1 MSAENYL
8 KEYKIEEILTEM
20 INYLLHKKSKS
31 PIVAMIKYLGGLLSE
46 KEREEYKLVIPDPQ
60 IDYHPIVDFP
70 TYDSKCQSLLKE
82 CLTME
87 IFSNSIQKISK
98 YGINIGSILR
108 VNKVFPKNNIGCMI
122 GDADCLNKYDD
133 IYKPII
139 CKAHNLNIN
148 SLKDFTQNYFNLNN
162 LVFDDIKKIDIGNIK
177 GLKKIS
183 FSISRNLYDSPF
195 VCFLNVENRT
205 EKIAQ
210 QLLDL
215 NKIPILKSINR
226 VENMNKIEL
235 NKLLRKINYDMD
247 FWNAVNPNDNLIQKQ
262 RIIYKND
269 DNTFFLLINFCD
281 NFQMILTINVNE
293 ETNNNRKNKEN
304 NDNNNEN
311 KYNNKFDNNNDNKNN
326 KDNTNESFS
335 NNKFIKYFNQFNDLI
350 RNIQYYFGF
359 EFNHNY
365 GYLTSNIALL
375 GRGFSI
381 TSEIDLEKLYGDE
394 LDNNIINKKLEKFD
408 KYTDTYFFK
417 KNEDEEYN
425 DDENILVFT
434 SSPKIS
440 KESFPEFLVEYFEKI
455 EGLQK

>member
-1 MSAENYL
+1 
-8 KEYKIEEILTEM
+8 
-20 INYLLHKKSKS
+20 
-31 PIVAMIKYLGGLLSE
+31 
-46 KEREEYKLVIPDPQ
+46 
-60 IDYHPIVDFP
+60 
-70 TYDSKCQSLLKE
+70 
-82 CLTME
+82 
-87 IFSNSIQKISK
+87 
-98 YGINIGSILR
+98 
-108 VNKVFPKNNIGCMI
+108 
-122 GDADCLNKYDD
+122 
-133 IYKPII
+133 
-139 CKAHNLNIN
+139 
-148 SLKDFTQNYFNLNN
+148 
-162 LVFDDIKKIDIGNIK
+162 
-177 GLKKIS
+177 
-183 FSISRNLYDSPF
+183 
-195 VCFLNVENRT
+195 
-205 EKIAQ
+205 
-210 QLLDL
+210 
-215 NKIPILKSINR
+215 
-226 VENMNKIEL
+226 
-235 NKLLRKINYDMD
+235 
-247 FWNAVNPNDNLIQKQ
+247 
-262 RIIYKND
+262 
-269 DNTFFLLINFCD
+269 
-281 NFQMILTINVNE
+281 MILTINVNE

-408 KYTDTYFFK
+408 KYTHTYFFK